1 MKKMIALLA
10 AVAVMG
16 MGSVATA
23 DDYTLPDPQSVL
35 SMTVTGYT
43 TTPIGVDGASGGIY
57 GGFGMSAYSET
68 ETGIG
73 YYEDKSSRV
82 EIGGD
87 ANLYINGEDQVGCG
101 NDCPGSGFLP
111 DNTIAMSL
119 VGGGAAGYGLDSD
132 GVEVVYATNANT
144 AIVSGSENVSG
155 YAEIASG
162 AAASN
167 GFWSVGAGDLY
178 ISVP

>member
-16 MGSVATA
+16 MGSAAMA

-43 TTPIGVDGASGGIY
+43 TTPIEVLAPVGGGIY
-57 GGFGMSAYSET
+57 GGFEMSAYSGTYAGEYDD
-68 ETGIG
+68 TGSGVSI
-73 YYEDKSSRV
+73 E
-82 EIGGD
+82 GD
-87 ANLYINGEDQVGCG
+87 VDLGINGEDQVGCG

-132 GVEVVYATNANT
+132 GVEVVYATNAST

-167 GFWSVGAGDLY
+167 GFWSVEAGDFY
-178 ISVP
+178 SPY